1 MARCSLLYDVLNHVT
16 IDAQIG
22 PYKESEK
29 NLFLNHFEQLKEGD
43 LVLGDR
49 NYPST
54 ELMLRLANKGV
65 EYCFRMKEH
74 GSKVVSS
81 FVNSGVK
88 QQIVFL
94 PLSKKA
100 MAFVKDEKSAQS
112 IECRLI
118 RITLENGEVEILATS
133 LLDENEYEYEQFE
146 ALYHMRWNVEE
157 EYKLLKSR
165 IEIESFSGRTSRS
178 IHQDF
183 HAKVLMLTLCATLA
197 YPIAQKVKEEYSK
210 EQTGNKHNQQI
221 NRTSAIGITKENLI
235 SILLR
240 KFHQKG
246 IDCMDAII
254 EDTREIVRKGRKNKI
269 KKRTKRLFHP
279 SYKPIP

>member
-1 MARCSLLYDVLNHVT
+1 
-16 IDAQIG
+16 
-22 PYKESEK
+22 
-29 NLFLNHFEQLKEGD
+29 
-43 LVLGDR
+43 
-49 NYPST
+49 
-54 ELMLRLANKGV
+54 
-65 EYCFRMKEH
+65 
-74 GSKVVSS
+74 
-81 FVNSGVK
+81 
-88 QQIVFL
+88 
-94 PLSKKA
+94 
-100 MAFVKDEKSAQS
+100 
-112 IECRLI
+112 
-118 RITLENGEVEILATS
+118 
-133 LLDENEYEYEQFE
+133 
-146 ALYHMRWNVEE
+146 
-157 EYKLLKSR
+157 
-165 IEIESFSGRTSRS
+165 
-178 IHQDF
+178 
-183 HAKVLMLTLCATLA
+183 MLTLCATLA